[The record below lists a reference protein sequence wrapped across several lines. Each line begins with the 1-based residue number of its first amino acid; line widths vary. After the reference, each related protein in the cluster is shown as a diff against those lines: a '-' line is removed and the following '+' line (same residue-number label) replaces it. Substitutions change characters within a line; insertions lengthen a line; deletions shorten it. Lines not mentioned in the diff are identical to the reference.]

1 MGLGDFMEYVLKEFD
16 QLSIDE
22 LYQII
27 QLRLEIFVVEQ
38 DCVYQDLDGKDK
50 VAYHL
55 FVRDDDEI
63 VAVLRILPENV
74 SYEEMAIGRVVVR
87 KSHRGQGISKAMM
100 KMAIE
105 FIVNDLGK
113 NRIRLS
119 GQAYLVDFYT
129 NLGFKRVSDEYL
141 EDGIPHFEFL
151 FEC

>member
-1 MGLGDFMEYVLKEFD
+1 MEYVLKEFNG
-16 QLSIDE
+16 LSLDE

-38 DCVYQDLDGKDK
+38 DCIYQDLDGKDN

-55 FVRDDDEI
+55 FVKDDDEI

-74 SYEEMAIGRVVVR
+74 SYDEMAIGRIVVK
-87 KSHRGQGISKAMM
+87 KSHRGQGIAGAMM
-100 KMAIE
+100 KRAMD
-105 FIVNDLGK
+105 FIVKDLGK
-113 NRIRLS
+113 NKIRLS

-141 EDGIPHFEFL
+141 EDGIHHFEFL

>member
-1 MGLGDFMEYVLKEFD
+1 MEYVLKEFNG
-16 QLSIDE
+16 LSLDE

-38 DCVYQDLDGKDK
+38 DCIYQDLDGKDN

-55 FVRDDDEI
+55 FVKDDDEI

-74 SYEEMAIGRVVVR
+74 SYDEMAIGRIVVK
-87 KSHRGQGISKAMM
+87 KSHRGQGIAGAMM
-100 KMAIE
+100 KRAMD
-105 FIVNDLGK
+105 FIVKDLGK
-113 NRIRLS
+113 NKIRLS

>member
-1 MGLGDFMEYVLKEFD
+1 MEYVLKEFD
-16 QLSIDE
+16 QLSLDE

-38 DCVYQDLDGKDK
+38 DCVYQDLDSKDK

-55 FVRDDDEI
+55 FVKDDDEI

-74 SYEEMAIGRVVVR
+74 SYDEMAIGRIVVK
-87 KSHRGQGISKAMM
+87 KSHRGQGIAGAMM
-100 KMAIE
+100 KMAMD
-105 FIVNDLGK
+105 FIVKDLGK
-113 NRIRLS
+113 NKIRLS

>member
-1 MGLGDFMEYVLKEFD
+1 M
-16 QLSIDE
+16 
-22 LYQII
+22 
-27 QLRLEIFVVEQ
+27 EIFVVEQ
-38 DCVYQDLDGKDK
+38 DCVYQDLDSKDK

-55 FVRDDDEI
+55 FVKDDDEI

-74 SYEEMAIGRVVVR
+74 SYDEMAIGRIVVK
-87 KSHRGQGISKAMM
+87 KSHRGQGIARAMM
-100 KMAIE
+100 KRAMD
-105 FIVNDLGK
+105 FIVKDLGK
-113 NRIRLS
+113 NKIRLS

>member
-1 MGLGDFMEYVLKEFD
+1 MEYVLKEFNG
-16 QLSIDE
+16 LSLDE

-55 FVRDDDEI
+55 FVKDDDEI

-74 SYEEMAIGRVVVR
+74 SYDEMAIGRIVVK
-87 KSHRGQGISKAMM
+87 KSHRGQGIAGAMM
-100 KMAIE
+100 KRAMD
-105 FIVNDLGK
+105 FIVKDLGK
-113 NRIRLS
+113 NKIRLS

>member
-1 MGLGDFMEYVLKEFD
+1 MEYVLKEFD
-16 QLSIDE
+16 QLSLDE

-38 DCVYQDLDGKDK
+38 DCIYQDLDGKDK

-55 FVRDDDEI
+55 FVKDDDEI
-63 VAVLRILPENV
+63 AAVLRILPENV
-74 SYEEMAIGRVVVR
+74 SYDEMAIGRIVVK
-87 KSHRGQGISKAMM
+87 KSHRGRGIAKTMM
-100 KMAIE
+100 KMAID
-105 FIVNDLGK
+105 FIVKDLGK
-113 NRIRLS
+113 RIIRLS

-129 NLGFKRVSDEYL
+129 NLGFRRVSDEYL

>member
-1 MGLGDFMEYVLKEFD
+1 MEYVLKEFNG
-16 QLSIDE
+16 LSLDE

-38 DCVYQDLDGKDK
+38 DCVYQDLDSKDK

-55 FVRDDDEI
+55 FVKDDDDEI

-74 SYEEMAIGRVVVR
+74 SYDEMAIGRIVVK
-87 KSHRGQGISKAMM
+87 KSHRGQGIAGAMM
-100 KMAIE
+100 KRAMD
-105 FIVNDLGK
+105 FIVKDLGK
-113 NRIRLS
+113 NKIRLS